1 VSDDARRFASL
12 GAAVRAD
19 AGRAVVLAAAGC
31 AAVAVVELVATWLA
45 YPASPTLG
53 AGLRL
58 AALAATLLALL
69 WLVLAPLA
77 VVAIAGP
84 RIARAWFGDGD
95 ATAGGG
101 WLSWGP
107 RRDAAPRGV
116 AAVWAAVVIGGAALV
131 AMQRFAYFAVTH
143 FKEQQLIA
151 LTIAAAA
158 LAMAPLGYGALR
170 IVHRGFALGGDLL
183 YPTTGRWSP
192 LTSWPG
198 ALLGLT
204 ALIGGVLAAALVALP
219 QLRPLVPWRIMLDG
233 AAFGAGAAAAAWWI
247 HGHRLPRARRRRFG
261 QLAALVALVL
271 VPTSLLS
278 LGAEHETRSI
288 AVSSSPL
295 LSRLI
300 DGVRRANDFDRDG
313 FGSLL
318 GENDCGPFDG
328 AIKPGVR
335 DVPDNGID
343 ENCDG
348 RDFSLRELVAPK
360 PGEKV
365 AVPAPFRRDWNVL
378 LLTVDTVRYDHTTFG
393 GYAQGP
399 KKRNT
404 TPNLDKLVK
413 KSTSFNFANAPSA
426 GTMASVP
433 AILTSKFFH
442 SGVALEVKGTIRG
455 MPPRMRPE
463 NTLLAEIMKR
473 KGYKTGAILSH
484 EYFNDWGMDQGVD
497 DYDNS
502 IGKTGDPFRVS
513 SHLSTDR
520 ALAWVSRHVHDK
532 WFLWVHYLD
541 PHGRYVAH
549 PDDVDYGSSEEDLY
563 DAELFYTDK
572 HIGRLLD
579 ELARLPGGD
588 RTIVVITS
596 DHGDAFGEHG
606 FINHGQALYKELL
619 HVPLIVYVPDN
630 EPREVGGAVSPLDI
644 VPTVAA
650 LTGIDVSDLQFEGE
664 SLVPQIFFGKEDH
677 DRVVFAETN
686 WPKPLR
692 AAVSSRY
699 KLVYNLQNNLDEL
712 YDLHADPWEKTNIA
726 ARDRAATARMK
737 EPLDRWLERVVYS
750 RDATYNQAAEKM
762 AEVLLTAP
770 PTPAAPATG
779 VSFDGGRLAVLGATP
794 KTARVKPGDKLEIE
808 VFLEVKDRPS
818 GAFKPQ
824 IIAWP
829 VTAAGFAPKA
839 AIPAQISKGTP
850 RLTLDGLFPSDR
862 WRPGE
867 LIRERLS
874 VSVPRDWAAVPA
886 DAVAYALVMV
896 GAPGT
901 RLEPTGAVPAND
913 KAAAVLGTVALDKPA
928 PPPLPAPPTPAAP
941 SPR

>member
-1 VSDDARRFASL
+1 MSDEARRFVSV
-12 GAAVRAD
+12 GAALRAD
-19 AGRAVVLAAAGC
+19 TGRAVVLAAAGC
-31 AAVAVVELVATWLA
+31 AAIAVVELAATLWA
-45 YPASPTLG
+45 YPASPTVG
-53 AGLRL
+53 ASLRL
-58 AALAATLLALL
+58 AALTATLLALT
-69 WLVLAPLA
+69 WLVVAPLLAAA
-77 VVAIAGP
+77 VAAP
-84 RIARAWFGDGD
+84 RVRRAWFGDD
-95 ATAGGG
+95 ARDGGG

-107 RRDAAPRGV
+107 RRDAPPRGV
-116 AAVWAAVVIGGAALV
+116 ALVWTGIVVGGAYLV
-131 AMQRFAYFAVTH
+131 AVQRVAFTAVTH

-151 LTIAAAA
+151 LVIAAAA
-158 LAMAPLGYGALR
+158 LVLAAIAHGALR
-170 IVHRGFALGGDLL
+170 AVHRGFVLGGDLL
-183 YPTTGRWSP
+183 YPTVGRWSP

-198 ALLGLT
+198 ALLGMAGLV
-204 ALIGGVLAAALVALP
+204 GGVLAAALVALP
-219 QLRPLVPWRIMLDG
+219 QLRPLVPWRLMLDA
-233 AAFGAGAAAAAWWI
+233 AAFAAGAAGAARWMATNRI
-247 HGHRLPRARRRRFG
+247 GRARRRRLG
-261 QLAALVALVL
+261 LAAAGVALVL
-271 VPTSLLS
+271 VPVSLLR

-318 GENDCGPFDG
+318 GENDCGPFNR
-328 AIKPGVR
+328 AIRPGVR
-335 DVPDNGID
+335 DVPDNGVD

-348 RDFSLRELVAPK
+348 RDFSLRELVPPR

-393 GYAQGP
+393 GYAKGP

-404 TPNLDKLVK
+404 TPNLDKLVQR
-413 KSTSFNFANAPSA
+413 STSFTFANAPSA

-442 SGVALEVKGTIRG
+442 SGIALEVKGTIRG
-455 MPPRMRPE
+455 MPPRMKPE
-463 NTLLAEIMKR
+463 NTLLAEILKR
-473 KGYKTGAILSH
+473 KGYRTGAILSH
-484 EYFNDWGMDQGVD
+484 EYFNDWGMDQGID
-497 DYDNS
+497 EYDNS
-502 IGKTGDPFRVS
+502 IGKTPDPFRVS

-520 ALAWVSRHVHDK
+520 ALAWVSRHTSDK

-596 DHGDAFGEHG
+596 DHGDAFNEHG

-619 HVPLIVYVPDN
+619 HVPLIFYVPDN
-630 EPREVGGAVSPLDI
+630 EPRAVGGAVSPLDI
-644 VPTVAA
+644 VPTVAD
-650 LTGIDVSDLQFEGE
+650 LVSIDVGDLQLEGE
-664 SLVPQIFFGKEDH
+664 SLVPQIFFGKENP

-712 YDLHADPWEKTNIA
+712 YDLQADPWEKTNIA

-750 RDATYNQAAEKM
+750 RDANYNQAAEKM
-762 AEVLLTAP
+762 AEVLLTAR
-770 PTPAAPATG
+770 PTPAQPATG
-779 VSFDGGRLAVLGATP
+779 ISFDAGRLVVLGTSPRAP
-794 KTARVKPGDKLEIE
+794 KVRPGDKVE
-808 VFLEVKDRPS
+808 VDVFFEVTDRPS
-818 GAFKPQ
+818 AGFKLQ
-824 IIAWP
+824 LVAWP
-829 VTAAGFAPKA
+829 VAATGFSTGA
-839 AIPAQISKGTP
+839 ALPPQVAKGP
-850 RLTLDGLFPSDR
+850 LRLTLDGLFPSDR
-862 WRPGE
+862 WRKGE
-867 LIRERLS
+867 LIRERLTAT
-874 VSVPRDWAAVPA
+874 VPKDWASVPG
-886 DAVAYALVMV
+886 DAIAYGVALAGPSGQRIEPSG
-896 GAPGT
+896 GAP
-901 RLEPTGAVPAND
+901 ASD
-913 KAAAVLGTVALDKPA
+913 KALAVLGTVAFEKPA
-928 PPPLPAPPTPAAP
+928 P
-941 SPR
+941 